1 MYIECGVIK
10 FWKLSLV
17 AIKVLQSIYSS
28 YVISHLEIRDA
39 LAELSNVP
47 KFKVL
52 IKSRR
57 VGSQFRD
64 ESLREKASFDRDFL
78 ERLGPSA

>member
-1 MYIECGVIK
+1 MWCHQVLEIK
-10 FWKLSLV
+10 FGGN
-17 AIKVLQSIYSS
+17 QSIAVNLLKLCY
-28 YVISHLEIRDA
+28 LAPRIRDA

-64 ESLREKASFDRDFL
+64 ESLREIASFDRDFL
-78 ERLGPSA
+78 DRLGPSA